1 MRGFILLAI
10 LIPIFRYA
18 ISYCYNHRTWN
29 IKKFFVIL
37 SLMLFSTQ
45 YYVAQ
50 NLPPSSL
57 PSGWERI
64 YNKNVGNFDLPPTME
79 VQKGNYKEFEDV
91 IKKIQGFDAS
101 SLTAQQKG
109 LNEFSNEGYEKYAR
123 VMIQTTFGLPGD
135 FLKLKFDTSELSQV
149 DKYDMSSIYKQQ
161 IQQGFLG
168 TGLKLIEWY
177 PLKIEKINGMSC
189 IHISYKRQL
198 GDKPF
203 VLVHM
208 YSFHNNDRMHI
219 FTLSY
224 RLAEA
229 DYWKS
234 DYEKILKSF
243 RITNVR

>member
-64 YNKNVGNFDLPPTME
+64 YIKNVGNFDLPPTME
-79 VQKGNYKEFEDV
+79 VQKGKYKEFADV
-91 IKKIQGFDAS
+91 IKKIKGFDAS
-101 SLTAQQKG
+101 PLTAQQKG